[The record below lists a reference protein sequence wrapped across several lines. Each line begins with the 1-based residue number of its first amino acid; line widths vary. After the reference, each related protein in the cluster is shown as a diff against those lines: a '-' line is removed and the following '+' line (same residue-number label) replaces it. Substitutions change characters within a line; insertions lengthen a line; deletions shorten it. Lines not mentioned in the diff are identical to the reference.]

1 MHIITNNQV
10 GFTTEPTHY
19 RSFANSSDLVK
30 PFEVP
35 ILRVNSSDVEAV
47 IKACRFAVEYWSKY
61 GKDVMLDM
69 IGYRY
74 YGHNEVD
81 EPSFTQPIMYKRI
94 REMPTPP
101 QQYQAKLVAEGVVTQ
116 AEITALREQIEAHF
130 EQEYQQSL
138 TFVPELKNTTDSN
151 YRGSRSL
158 THKWQGM
165 QFSQNGSEPSQS
177 GYDPDKLVQIAK
189 ATVDLPKDFSVHPRL
204 EKMFI
209 SSRLKQINQGQFD
222 WATAEAAAFGSLLCD
237 GYNVRL
243 VGEDSE
249 RGTFSQ
255 RHAVYTDQKYST
267 TYRPLLDST
276 FMKRNGKGRYQCF
289 NTNLSELGTMAYEYG
304 YSMESPKNLV
314 LWEAQFGDF
323 YNPAQLVIDQYLMCS
338 EAKWLRQTGLVLL
351 LPHGFDGAGPE
362 HSTCHME
369 RFLQNVNS
377 QAYDN
382 VSGSFDDLTGQNIN
396 F

>member
-177 GYDPDKLVQIAK
+177 GYEDRK
-189 ATVDLPKDFSVHPRL
+189 SV
-204 EKMFI
+204 
-209 SSRLKQINQGQFD
+209 
-222 WATAEAAAFGSLLCD
+222 
-237 GYNVRL
+237 V
-243 VGEDSE
+243 
-249 RGTFSQ
+249 
-255 RHAVYTDQKYST
+255 
-267 TYRPLLDST
+267 
-276 FMKRNGKGRYQCF
+276 
-289 NTNLSELGTMAYEYG
+289 
-304 YSMESPKNLV
+304 
-314 LWEAQFGDF
+314 
-323 YNPAQLVIDQYLMCS
+323 
-338 EAKWLRQTGLVLL
+338 
-351 LPHGFDGAGPE
+351 
-362 HSTCHME
+362 
-369 RFLQNVNS
+369 
-377 QAYDN
+377 
-382 VSGSFDDLTGQNIN
+382 
-396 F
+396 